1 MVKKNYLPYQQTML
15 SHHIKF
21 NYMEKNLTVNKSISS
36 IQNLE
41 NAIKSLQSSKVVS
54 SKKELAKVAPLN
66 HTFAEGIY
74 AREISIPRDT
84 IVVGAI
90 HKKEHI
96 SFLLSGEGIFITEKG
111 QERLKAPCTIVS
123 SAGSRKAVYAVT
135 DLVFTNVCL
144 NPKNIKNID
153 ELEDY
158 IVCENIEEYEKYLIN
173 ESKKIIN

>member
-1 MVKKNYLPYQQTML
+1 MKK
-15 SHHIKF
+15 K
-21 NYMEKNLTVNKSISS
+21 LTVNKSLSP

-54 SKKELAKVAPLN
+54 NKKELAKVAPLN
-66 HTFAEGIY
+66 HTFAEGVY
-74 AREISIPRDT
+74 AREISIPKDT
-84 IVVGAI
+84 IVIGAI

-96 SFLLSGEGIFITEKG
+96 SFLLLGEGIFITEKG

-144 NPKNIKNID
+144 NPENIKNID

-158 IVCENIEEYEKYLIN
+158 IVCENIEEYEKYLVN
-173 ESKKIIN
+173 ESKKNNKLKTL